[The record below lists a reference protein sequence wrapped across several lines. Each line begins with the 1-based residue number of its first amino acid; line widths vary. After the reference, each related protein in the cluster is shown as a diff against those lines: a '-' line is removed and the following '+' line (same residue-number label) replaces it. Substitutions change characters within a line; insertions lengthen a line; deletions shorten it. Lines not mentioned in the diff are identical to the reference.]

1 MNAVTEPDRR
11 TTPIQADPD
20 LYDSPRAVGAR
31 RRGLDAPFITGGE
44 DPHPAEAL
52 AEERKYGKLLLAMV
66 ITIVGMGFVV
76 GTILALAGVGG
87 LGGS

>member
-1 MNAVTEPDRR
+1 MNAVTEPNRR
-11 TTPIQADPD
+11 TPIQADPD